1 MNQSVKKKLKI
12 DAGDEIE
19 LKTGAASIVMK
30 KDGKIEISGTDVT
43 MKAGAGKVNID
54 AGGIIT
60 IKGPM
65 VKINT

>member
-1 MNQSVKKKLKI
+1 MN
-12 DAGDEIE
+12 
-19 LKTGAASIVMK
+19 

-43 MKAGAGKVNID
+43 FKTAAGKIHID

-60 IKGPM
+60 IKGSM